1 MGVKYPF
8 PPDFK
13 TIYEKA
19 DLLKVGRED
28 STASDI
34 QIERNKIL
42 TKKLRAFYF
51 YTYLS
56 GTRISEALDLKYTD
70 IQFNTVQNVNLCFAT
85 VYTRKNRI
93 KMIRTIPISYMNEYE
108 QKMFAEFADVYNHS
122 IDYVFKDL
130 IVEDE
135 RNKMGYD
142 KNLRE
147 IHYIKKD
154 GSDSTKEF
162 KDPYASTKTKIERWF
177 SRITFETPVIDTVKK
192 TINVERYKLHP
203 HLLRHFRASH
213 LYGIYRVK
221 REDMIEIFGWSD
233 DRPLQIYAMMYPN
246 ELAKSYVNSIK
257 EAMETNIKIEEGTNK

>member
-28 STASDI
+28 STVSDI

-135 RNKMGYD
+135 RNRMGYD

-162 KDPYASTKTKIERWF
+162 KDPYASTKTKTSSSTLKFLYIL
-177 SRITFETPVIDTVKK
+177 TFPI
-192 TINVERYKLHP
+192 
-203 HLLRHFRASH
+203 LLPIPPEVYSCQNDKPADVFHSECEQA
-213 LYGIYRVK
+213 
-221 REDMIEIFGWSD
+221 
-233 DRPLQIYAMMYPN
+233 Q
-246 ELAKSYVNSIK
+246 
-257 EAMETNIKIEEGTNK
+257 